1 MACYSSRGKKKSLFI
16 LISVVCHFKKLD
28 IVVQYFACE
37 VADVQFELPLAHA
50 FRINERNGI
59 KISCLHIPVINMH
72 GVFKGMS
79 QELTFAYV
87 FQCLTGQEL
96 LLDHDVNEEEGLNEE
111 DFVRIC
117 PALIQQLQDKACIVD
132 NLEDNHMAEDSAKM
146 LHGKI

>member
-1 MACYSSRGKKKSLFI
+1 MFI
-16 LISVVCHFKKLD
+16 LNSVVCHLKKLD

-79 QELTFAYV
+79 QELYICICISV
-87 FQCLTGQEL
+87 FDRTG
-96 LLDHDVNEEEGLNEE
+96 
-111 DFVRIC
+111 
-117 PALIQQLQDKACIVD
+117 A
-132 NLEDNHMAEDSAKM
+132 SARS
-146 LHGKI
+146 

>member
-16 LISVVCHFKKLD
+16 LNSVVCHFKKLD

-72 GVFKGMS
+72 GVFLS
-79 QELTFAYV
+79 LQEIRYRSSV
-87 FQCLTGQEL
+87 FC
-96 LLDHDVNEEEGLNEE
+96 
-111 DFVRIC
+111 VR
-117 PALIQQLQDKACIVD
+117 
-132 NLEDNHMAEDSAKM
+132 S
-146 LHGKI
+146 G